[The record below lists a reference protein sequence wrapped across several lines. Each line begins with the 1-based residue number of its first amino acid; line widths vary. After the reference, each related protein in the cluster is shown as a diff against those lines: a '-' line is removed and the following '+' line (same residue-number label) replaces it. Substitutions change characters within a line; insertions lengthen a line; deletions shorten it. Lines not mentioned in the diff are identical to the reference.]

1 MRATWLRAKRR
12 FDRLADRIP
21 LTRSALNALSR
32 LSPGLLQRYGLMLL
46 AGALQ
51 AASLAWPGAHS
62 EGSGAAQAA
71 AGFAHPVWWLQ
82 LVAMALAIA
91 VLRGPQLTPRQVG
104 ALGWMFGTTWLSC
117 TFWWLFVSM
126 HTYGG
131 LAAPL
136 AVVAVL
142 LLAGALGSYYAVA
155 AWLAVRWGQ
164 GRSMPLVWAA
174 AWTLAEL
181 ARGQWLSG
189 FPWGAVGYAHLD
201 GPLAALVPWV
211 GAYGLGAWA
220 VMVSATGVAAWGAQ
234 GAQRW
239 ATLGV
244 AAGLLALPMVMP
256 QVLPAH
262 VAEPT
267 HSTGRLSVALLQGNV
282 AQNEKFLPGTGV
294 ADSLRW
300 YGDQLLGREA
310 GAPSADLLVAPETAL
325 PVLPSMLPEGY
336 WAGLLQRYASGG
348 QAALIGMPQGSLAQG
363 YTNSVVGLAPGGLG
377 PTRYDKHHL
386 VPFGEVTPTVLK
398 WFTRL
403 MHIPLGDFSRGA
415 LVQPGLVWKGQRI
428 APHVCYEDLFGEELA
443 AQFQDP
449 ATAPTVMVNVS
460 NIAWFGT
467 GLPIDQHLHIAR
479 MRAMELGRPMVRATN
494 TGATVV
500 IDHTGQ
506 VVAAAPRATRTVLLA
521 SVQGRS
527 GLTPFVW
534 WASRWGLWPVWL
546 LAIAIILI
554 ASDSRTKSDRRLFV
568 F

>member
-1 MRATWLRAKRR
+1 LVP
-12 FDRLADRIP
+12 FDFNPLARV
-21 LTRSALNALSR
+21 
-32 LSPGLLQRYGLMLL
+32 SPGLAPRSALMLL

-51 AASLAWPGAHS
+51 AASLAWPETAPSHAGEA
-62 EGSGAAQAA
+62 GGTT
-71 AGFAHPVWWLQ
+71 GFAQPVWWLQ
-82 LVAMALAIA
+82 LLAMALAIA
-91 VLRGPQLTPRQVG
+91 VLRGRQMTPRQAG
-104 ALGWMFGTTWLSC
+104 LLGWVFASAWLSG

-131 LAAPL
+131 LPAPL

-142 LLAGALGSYYAVA
+142 LLAVALGAYYAVA
-155 AWLAVRWGQ
+155 AWMAVRWGR
-164 GRSMPLVWAA
+164 GRSMPAVWAA

-189 FPWGAVGYAHLD
+189 FPWGAVGYAHLN
-201 GPLAALVPWV
+201 GPLAALVPWI
-211 GAYGLGAWA
+211 GAYGVGAWA
-220 VMVSATGVAAWGAQ
+220 VMVSASGVAAWHAQ

-244 AAGLLALPMVMP
+244 AAGALVLPMLLL

-262 VAEPT
+262 VVEPT
-267 HSTGRLSVALLQGNV
+267 HSTGSLSVALLQGNV
-282 AQNEKFLPGTGV
+282 AQNEKFQPGTGV

-300 YGDQLLGREA
+300 YGDQLLSRGA
-310 GAPSADLLVAPETAL
+310 GAPRADVLIAPETAL

-336 WAGLLQRYASGG
+336 WAALLERYASGD

-363 YTNSVVGLAPGGLG
+363 YTNSVVGLAPGLLQ
-377 PTRYDKHHL
+377 PSRYDKHHL
-386 VPFGEVTPTVLK
+386 VPFGEVTPAVLK

-415 LVQPGLVWKGQRI
+415 LVQPGLAWKGQRI
-428 APHVCYEDLFGEELA
+428 APHVCYEDLFGEALA

-479 MRAMELGRPMVRATN
+479 MRALELGRPMVRATN

-506 VVAAAPRATRTVLLA
+506 VAAAAPRATRTVLLA

-534 WASRWGLWPVWL
+534 WASRWGQWPVWL
-546 LAIAIILI
+546 LAIAIIFI
-554 ASDSRTKSDRRLFV
+554 AANVRIKSDRRLFV